1 MTDNSKKLGEILS
14 YLEKM
19 VEEKKKSDEQ
29 SYTNELL
36 KKDTNRIAQKVG
48 EEAIEL
54 VIAATIKNE
63 KQIIYESADL
73 LYHILVLWGKLD
85 IKGESI
91 AEELLRRK
99 KWI

>member
-1 MTDNSKKLGEILS
+1 MTDNSNELGEVLS

-19 VEEKKKSDEQ
+19 VEEKKQSGGK

-36 KKDTNRIAQKVG
+36 KSDTNRIAQKVG

-54 VIAATIKNE
+54 VIAATIKSE
-63 KQIIYESADL
+63 KQVIYESADL

-85 IKGESI
+85 IKVESI

-99 KWI
+99 K